1 MAIPSPSAKKKTKKP
16 LIIGIAGAAAAV
28 LALVFFLVFSS
39 TPKVIEDF
47 DDEPVIININFDHS
61 DDDIPVDVDLEIDPP
76 GEPEAPFVEGEAGFS
91 TNDPNIK
98 MIEVNQFLSYGF
110 NSDTGNFYVLEN
122 FVAGKE
128 TAIFIDLEKK
138 LDPGAEILL
147 TIERDEETVAE
158 LKSYEIVDDK
168 TLLFH
173 PEDMSDVDSW
183 EEGAYTFTFTMGNSI
198 ATRTTNFYKAMPVK
212 ALAIPMKN
220 NFSGELTECGDV
232 WKEGVT
238 MLTALYPVARDDIE
252 YVPGL
257 ELDLTDPEYDLHT
270 YEGMYNVW
278 QMLEA
283 QQTPDE
289 EYTMIIGFITGHP
302 QFETEERTI
311 IAAGYT
317 FGGSSTVVCEH
328 CDDALKTV
336 AHEVAHCY
344 SIGDEYPGGGL
355 NNRLNPPPYEM
366 EGYDIYKGR
375 GNPAVGEK
383 EHVIGGYS
391 FGINIP
397 SSVIYPQQRIYWHEG
412 RELMK
417 MTCSY
422 MGSSTGENSFKSWSS
437 SDIWNHLFQVFT
449 RRTPIVGGGNDEPEE
464 GEPEEGE
471 PEEAEPE
478 EGEPEEAGKQGV
490 YWGQCFECYLGV
502 HAPDGYIK
510 CTNCAANVRITGDT
524 FTCRDCRSEYKK
536 SEVDNKDLWIYH
548 PECGNLLHY
557 PKFVKF
563 NEGDG
568 KFRTSGDGAPGEAVI
583 VLEIM
588 GYFDETG
595 AFTAYPWYSYLSGT
609 SSLTSN
615 RDGAYAAAVFD
626 GNGKRLSIAYFDVT
640 DESWVDM
647 GDGSVYRGSNK
658 IPMRVV
664 VSFPET
670 AAKVVIYKGNQEIH
684 INNLSGSAPKVAFTG
699 ITAGQKLGD
708 RVTLTWDSSDA
719 DGDSLTYQI
728 WYYRTID
735 EMFLVA
741 TGVTGNSL
749 DVDLTKLPGSGE
761 GWFGI
766 LATDGGRTG
775 QNETPRVSVPYKAPD
790 IVNHIPEG
798 KQYKADS
805 AIVIAGRVSDAQ
817 DGWLSDGFEW
827 SVDGKLVSNRTSLSL
842 APNTLAAGTHTVTL
856 KVTNSAGVS
865 SSRDF
870 VIEVVG

>member
-1 MAIPSPSAKKKTKKP
+1 MGGQQYSQPTLTVKNKSKMP
-16 LIIGIAGAAAAV
+16 LILGIAGAAV
-28 LALVFFLVFSS
+28 VMLALAFFLVLSP
-39 TPKVIEDF
+39 TPKVIDDF
-47 DDEPVIININFDHS
+47 DDDPVIININFDHS
-61 DDDIPVDVDLEIDPP
+61 DDDTDIDVDLDVDPP
-76 GEPEAPFVEGEAGFS
+76 GENDAPFVEGEAGFS
-91 TNDPNIK
+91 TNDPSIK
-98 MIEVNQFLSYGF
+98 MIEVNQCLSYGF
-110 NSDTGNFYVLEN
+110 NSDTGKFYVMEN

-128 TAIFIDLEKK
+128 TAVFIALEEPPS
-138 LDPGAEILL
+138 PGAEILL
-147 TIERDEETVAE
+147 IVEKDNEPLAE
-158 LKSYEIVDDK
+158 LKSYDVVDDN

-173 PEDMSDVDSW
+173 PEDISDVGSW
-183 EEGAYTFTFTMGNSI
+183 KEGAYTFTFKMGDST
-198 ATRTTNFYKAMPVK
+198 ATRTTNFYKAMPMKV
-212 ALAIPMKN
+212 LAIPMKN
-220 NFSGELTECGDV
+220 NYGGTRTECGDV
-232 WKEGVT
+232 WKEGIT
-238 MLTALYPVARDDIE
+238 MITALYPVARDDVE

-257 ELDLTDPEYDLHT
+257 EMDLTAPEYDLDT
-270 YEGMYNVW
+270 QEGRYKVW
-278 QMLEA
+278 EMLEA

-289 EYTMIIGFITGHP
+289 EYTMIIGFMAQHP
-302 QFETEERTI
+302 KVERDGRSYSI
-311 IAAGYT
+311 VGYT
-317 FGGSSTVVCEH
+317 CGGSSTVVCEH
-328 CDDALKTV
+328 CEDALATV
-336 AHEVAHCY
+336 VHEIAHCY
-344 SIGDEYPGGGL
+344 KIGDEYDGGGL
-355 NNRLNPPPYEM
+355 NNRTNAPPYLM
-366 EGYDIYKGR
+366 EGYDLITR
-375 GNPAVGEK
+375 GDAVGEK
-383 EHVIGGYS
+383 EYVKGGETVGLIGSG
-391 FGINIP
+391 
-397 SSVIYPQQRIYWHEG
+397 SVVYPEQRAYWHEG
-412 RELMK
+412 RELMGTK
-417 MTCSY
+417 TTY
-422 MGSSTGENSFKSWSS
+422 MGSGMGEDSFMYWSS
-437 SDIWNHLFQVFT
+437 SDIWNHLFSVFT
-449 RRTPIVGGGNDEPEE
+449 GRIPKIGGND
-464 GEPEEGE
+464 
-471 PEEAEPE
+471 
-478 EGEPEEAGKQGV
+478 EPEEAGKQGV

-524 FTCRDCRSEYKK
+524 FECRDCNAKYNK

-588 GYFDETG
+588 GYFDENG

-626 GNGKRLSIAYFDVT
+626 SNGKRLSIAYFDVN

-647 GDGSVYRGSNK
+647 GDGSVFGGSNK
-658 IPMRVV
+658 IPVRVV
-664 VSFPET
+664 VAFPEN
-670 AAKVVIYKGNQEIH
+670 AAKVVIYRGNQEIH
-684 INNLSGSAPKVAFTG
+684 VNNLSANAPKVAFTG

-719 DGDSLTYQI
+719 DGDNLTYQI

-741 TGVTGNSL
+741 TGLTGNSL
-749 DVDLTKLPGSGE
+749 EVDLTKLPGSGE

-775 QNETPRVSVPYKAPD
+775 QSETPKVSVPYKAPD

-805 AIVIAGRVSDAQ
+805 AIVIAGRVSDVQ

-827 SVDGKLVSNRTSLSL
+827 SVDGKVVSNGTTLSL
-842 APNTLAAGTHTVTL
+842 APNTLSAGTHTITL